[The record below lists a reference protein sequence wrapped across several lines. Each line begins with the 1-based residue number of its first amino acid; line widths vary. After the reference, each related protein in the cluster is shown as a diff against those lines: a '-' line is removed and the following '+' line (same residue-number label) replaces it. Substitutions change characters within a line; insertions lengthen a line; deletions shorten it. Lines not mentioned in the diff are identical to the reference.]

1 MGFDL
6 YGINPKI
13 KEGTVKPTRP
23 DWNNCSEAERDEY
36 FEELSKFESENK
48 GYYFRNNVWWWRPLA
63 SYVLEHTKV
72 ITSKKKIDG
81 FGYNDGVA
89 ISAKEAEQIAKQLYY
104 LLETGHTKEYAKQHE
119 EKRAIAEK
127 HNALIQKKLDELALE
142 AEKITG
148 KKNLAPSNYP
158 KYLNEKWD
166 EIYLE
171 KEWIENY
178 PFSVENVKEFADF
191 CKDSG
196 GFTIC

>member
-1 MGFDL
+1 MQV
-6 YGINPKI
+6 GIYQKMVED
-13 KEGTVKPTRP
+13 K
-23 DWNNCSEAERDEY
+23 
-36 FEELSKFESENK
+36 
-48 GYYFRNNVWWWRPLA
+48 
-63 SYVLEHTKV
+63 
-72 ITSKKKIDG
+72 
-81 FGYNDGVA
+81 
-89 ISAKEAEQIAKQLYY
+89 
-104 LLETGHTKEYAKQHE
+104 KQH
-119 EKRAIAEK
+119 KKSFAV
-127 HNALIQKKLDELALE
+127 LIDPDKVNEKKLDELALE

-196 GFTIC
+196 GFTIY

>member
-119 EKRAIAEK
+119 EKRANAEK

>member
-13 KEGTVKPTRP
+13 KEGTVKPERP

-119 EKRAIAEK
+119 EKRAIAEN
-127 HNALIQKKLDELALE
+127 HNALVKKKLDELALE
-142 AEKITG
+142 AERITG
-148 KKNLAPSNYP
+148 KKDVAPSEYP
-158 KYLNEKWD
+158 KDLSKKWD
-166 EIYLE
+166 EIYQE